1 VFTEE
6 ISDEY
11 RGMFTGLLDDVI
23 LMDSATTVST
33 SGAGNIVHIADF
45 CSGVYGEI
53 VITAWALKWNIAHY
67 GRPFDSGY

>member
-1 VFTEE
+1 MFIEE

-23 LMDSATTVST
+23 LMDSAPAVSA
-33 SGAGNIVHIADF
+33 SGAGNIVHIVDF

-53 VITAWALKWNIAHY
+53 VITARAFKWNVAHY
-67 GRPFDSGY
+67 C